1 MGLKAPNFS
10 GHGDV
15 RNLKTTGNTA
25 TISTTNTVIKD
36 KLLELGNGET
46 GTPSGDAGIVIE
58 RGSSAN
64 AFIGWDESAD
74 KIVLGTTS
82 ATGASSGDLTITP
95 TDLNVSDIALTPDGI
110 TTSHITT
117 TGSLKIRATA
127 NMHIGDDGVD
137 SIRLGRV
144 NSTAAK
150 IHLRSG
156 ADDDLVISGNKVGI
170 GTDSPATTLHVDGV
184 VSVGANDA
192 GHDVVFYGDTASANV
207 TWDASVDDL
216 IVNGAARVV
225 VPDGQLVL
233 GSTAISST
241 AAELNILD
249 GKAFLDEDN
258 MASNSA
264 TGIASQQSIKAY
276 VDSQTSGA
284 GNMDNWILEDDD
296 GTEVTVSNGKEVKFI
311 GSGLT
316 TNFTDTDNGTDAD
329 PYDLT
334 FTVDAA
340 QTGITSVLNTS
351 LVAGRDAD
359 NQIKFSTD
367 NQIIFRVSGGDGVTM
382 KASGEIEATSLDISG
397 DADIDGTLEADAITV
412 DGTALAEYIS
422 DTVGAMVGGN
432 TETGITVSYDDA
444 DNTLDFVLAAVGTNA
459 ISDDAVTL
467 DKMAGLA
474 RGKIIYGDAS
484 GNPAALAAGS
494 NNQVLTS
501 DGTDI
506 SWQNASGGG
515 TAVDDLNLILHTQ
528 VFS

>member
-95 TDLNVSDIALTPDGI
+95 TDLNVSDIALTPDGT

-117 TGSLKIRATA
+117 AGSLKIQAT
-127 NMHIGDDGVD
+127 NNIRIGDDGAD

-249 GKAFLDEDN
+249 GKAFLDED
-258 MASNSA
+258 
-264 TGIASQQSIKAY
+264 
-276 VDSQTSGA
+276 
-284 GNMDNWILEDDD
+284 L
-296 GTEVTVSNGKEVKFI
+296 
-311 GSGLT
+311 
-316 TNFTDTDNGTDAD
+316 
-329 PYDLT
+329 
-334 FTVDAA
+334 
-340 QTGITSVLNTS
+340 S
-351 LVAGRDAD
+351 L
-359 NQIKFSTD
+359 IH
-367 NQIIFRVSGGDGVTM
+367 I
-382 KASGEIEATSLDISG
+382 
-397 DADIDGTLEADAITV
+397 
-412 DGTALAEYIS
+412 
-422 DTVGAMVGGN
+422 
-432 TETGITVSYDDA
+432 
-444 DNTLDFVLAAVGTNA
+444 
-459 ISDDAVTL
+459 
-467 DKMAGLA
+467 
-474 RGKIIYGDAS
+474 
-484 GNPAALAAGS
+484 
-494 NNQVLTS
+494 
-501 DGTDI
+501 
-506 SWQNASGGG
+506 
-515 TAVDDLNLILHTQ
+515 
-528 VFS
+528 